1 MSAPVLPGSRI
12 AEGRTAEIFR
22 LEEGRVLKLFR
33 PGWGEGD
40 ARYEAGKAEAVH
52 VAGLP
57 VPAVYGVTQAD
68 GRFGIVYE
76 EIIGQPLMESLQR
89 RPWAVR
95 ETARFL
101 ADLHLQL
108 HTARIAALPRA
119 VDRLT
124 HAVERAPGL
133 AETERASLLELI
145 DQLPEGDAVCHGDFH
160 PGNVYITERG
170 PIVLDWMDAT
180 RGNPLAD
187 VARTAVLFRAA
198 VLPPDLPGRRVIELI
213 RRTFRRVYLRRYF
226 AAAPAEPERLAA
238 WTAVIAGARLAE
250 RIPGEQTRL
259 LSIVRTRLGR

>member
-1 MSAPVLPGSRI
+1 MSAPLLLGPRI

-22 LEEGRVLKLFR
+22 LEDGRVLKLFR

-52 VAGLP
+52 SAGLP

-95 ETARFL
+95 ETARLL

-108 HTARIAALPRA
+108 HKARIPALPRA
-119 VDRLT
+119 TDRLT
-124 HAVERAPGL
+124 RALERAPEL
-133 AETERASLLELI
+133 KAEQRAALLSLLGR
-145 DQLPEGDAVCHGDFH
+145 LPGGDAVCHGDFH
-160 PGNVYITERG
+160 PGNVYLTERG

-180 RGNPLAD
+180 QGNPLAD
-187 VARTAVLFRAA
+187 VARTSVLFSAA
-198 VLPPDLPGRRVIELI
+198 VLPRDMPGRRVVELI
-213 RRTFRRVYLRRYF
+213 RRAFHRVYLRRY
-226 AAAPAEPERLAA
+226 LAA
-238 WTAVIAGARLAE
+238 TPADPGQLGAWIAVVAGARLAE
-250 RIPGEQTRL
+250 RIPGEEKRL
-259 LSIVRTRLGR
+259 LGLVADGLRS